1 MDKAHSSN
9 DRFSH
14 FWEARLMSKLDAFI
28 ANIRSSPKFAAA
40 AASDSQWTD
49 HLEAM
54 ERAFAAL
61 YRNPEMID
69 AFDDLQAVIDRRD
82 LSTKQ
87 KLIEIGK
94 ILTQVRDGGRS
105 VN

>member
-1 MDKAHSSN
+1 MTAKI
-9 DRFSH
+9 
-14 FWEARLMSKLDAFI
+14 DAFI
-28 ANIRSSPKFAAA
+28 ADIRSSPKFAAA
-40 AASDSQWTD
+40 AASDSQWSD

-69 AFDDLQAVIDRRD
+69 ALDKLQAVIDRRD
-82 LSTKQ
+82 LSMKE

-94 ILTQVRDGGRS
+94 TLTEVRDAGRS